1 MRQVTA
7 DLELSQTNRWKEKL
21 VSFAVENSMVLIL
34 LVFLIFS
41 AIISKGVFLRPSNI
55 ITILFQTSIVGVIS
69 LGQMLVIIAGG
80 LDLSVSAV
88 AILVAILM
96 GGTSSLRQ
104 QALSF
109 SGALP
114 FLGLIPAILLGLG
127 AAMLFGFLNG
137 LIITFTGIPPFITTL
152 AMMLIVSGISMIL
165 TGGAPIYYPAEF
177 FPNFASTLFLGIP
190 APVYLWFGLLIVI
203 GYVLHQTKIGTKAYA
218 IGGNER
224 AANYSGINVK
234 AVKIVLYT
242 LCGLLAGVGG
252 FLFLCRIGSVT
263 LDSGRDFVMQSIAMV
278 VVGGVLLQGGKGSI
292 KDVLVGALILA
303 SLSNLM
309 NIMLVNQYIQ
319 SAVSGV
325 VILLAVMLN
334 VRINQNR

>member
-1 MRQVTA
+1 MS
-7 DLELSQTNRWKEKL
+7 LESLKVELAKASNKEKL
-21 VSFAVENSMVLIL
+21 ITFAANNSMVLVL
-34 LVFLIFS
+34 LVFVIIS
-41 AIISKGVFLRPSNI
+41 AVVSKGVFLRPSNI
-55 ITILFQTSIVGVIS
+55 ITILFQTSIVGVIA
-69 LGQMLVIIAGG
+69 LGQMLVIVAGG
-80 LDLSVSAV
+80 MDLSVSAL

-114 FLGLIPAILLGLG
+114 YLGLVPAILLGIG
-127 AAMLFGFLNG
+127 AALFIGFLNG
-137 LIITFTGIPPFITTL
+137 FIITFTGIPPFITTL
-152 AMMLIVSGISMIL
+152 AMMLIVSGTSMIL

-177 FPNFASTLFLGIP
+177 FPNFASIQLLGVP
-190 APVYLWFGLLIVI
+190 APVYLWFGLLILVGHI
-203 GYVLHQTKIGTKAYA
+203 LHFTKIGAKAYA

-224 AANYSGINVK
+224 AATYSGINVK
-234 AVKIVLYT
+234 LVKIVLYT
-242 LCGLLAGVGG
+242 LCGLMAGIGG

-292 KDVLVGALILA
+292 KDALVGALILA

-309 NIMLVNQYIQ
+309 NIMLVNPYIQ
-319 SAVSGV
+319 SAISGV
-325 VILLAVMLN
+325 AILLAVMAN

>member
-1 MRQVTA
+1 MSQVVN
-7 DLELSQTNRWKEKL
+7 LEHAKISNLKEKL
-21 VSFAVENSMVLIL
+21 INFAANNSMVLVL
-34 LVFLIFS
+34 VVFLIIS
-41 AIISKGVFLRPSNI
+41 AIVSKGVFLRPSNLV
-55 ITILFQTSIVGVIS
+55 TILYQTSIVGVIA
-69 LGQMLVIIAGG
+69 LGQMLVIISGG
-80 LDLSVSAV
+80 MDLSVSAT

-109 SGALP
+109 SGVLP
-114 FLGLIPAILLGLG
+114 YIGLVPAILLGLG
-127 AAMLFGFLNG
+127 AALLIGFLNG
-137 LIITFTGIPPFITTL
+137 AIITFTGIPPFITTL
-152 AMMLIVSGISMIL
+152 AMMLILSGTSMIL
-165 TGGAPIYYPAEF
+165 TGGAPIYYPADF
-177 FPNFASTLFLGIP
+177 FPNFASIEILGIP
-190 APVYLWFGLLIVI
+190 APVYLWFGLLIIVGI
-203 GYVLHQTKIGTKAYA
+203 ILHQTKFGLKAYS

-224 AANYSGINVK
+224 AAIYSGVNVK
-234 AVKIVLYT
+234 AVKIGLYT
-242 LCGLLAGVGG
+242 LCGLLAGIGG

-292 KDVLVGALILA
+292 KDALVGALILA

-319 SAVSGV
+319 SAISGI
-325 VILLAVMLN
+325 VILLAVMAN